1 MTMLASIRPDDIN
14 VPLFVHV
21 FGAMVLVGG
30 LVTAVGAGI
39 IGWRD
44 ETPDLRRFA
53 YKILLA
59 VVLPGYIVMRIGAE
73 WTYAKE
79 HLDDLPEDP
88 TWIGIGYITADLGAL
103 LLLIA
108 LIVGGI
114 GLRRSRSGGG
124 GGLLK
129 ASSVI
134 ATLLLAA
141 YVVAVWAMGGKP
153 T

>member
-1 MTMLASIRPDDIN
+1 MTMLVASIRDNDVN
-14 VPLFVHV
+14 VALLVHV

-30 LVTAVGAGI
+30 LVTAAGAGI

-44 ETPDLRRFA
+44 EAATLRRFS
-53 YKILLA
+53 YKVLLA
-59 VVLPGYIVMRIGAE
+59 VVLPAYIVMRIGAQ
-73 WTYAKE
+73 WTEAKE
-79 HLDDLPEDP
+79 NLDEGPDQI
-88 TWIGIGYITADLGAL
+88 WIGIGYITANLGAL

-114 GLRRSRSGGG
+114 GLRLSRGGRG
-124 GGLLK
+124 GALLK
-129 ASSVI
+129 TSTVI

-141 YVVAVWAMGGKP
+141 YIVAIWAMGAKP

>member
-14 VPLFVHV
+14 VALLVHV

-30 LVTAVGAGI
+30 LVTAAGAGI
-39 IGWRD
+39 VGWRD
-44 ETPDLRRFA
+44 EESTLRRFS
-53 YKILLA
+53 YKTLLA

-79 HLDDLPEDP
+79 HLDDLPDDP
-88 TWIGIGYITADLGAL
+88 GWLGIGYITADLGAL

-114 GLRRSRSGGG
+114 GLRLSRTGRGGA
-124 GGLLK
+124 LLK
-129 ASSVI
+129 SSTVI
-134 ATLLLAA
+134 ATILLAA
-141 YVVAVWAMGGKP
+141 YIVTVWAMGAKP
-153 T
+153 D